1 MAKTIQV
8 KVYPDLITVFEN
20 IRKGIAEEMKK
31 KYKLTEIIIPMT
43 LASQVR
49 AAEKL
54 NKKVFYKVKKT
65 SLTTGE
71 LELNYL

>member
-43 LASQVR
+43 LASQVL

-54 NKKVFYKVKKT
+54 NKKVFFKVKKT